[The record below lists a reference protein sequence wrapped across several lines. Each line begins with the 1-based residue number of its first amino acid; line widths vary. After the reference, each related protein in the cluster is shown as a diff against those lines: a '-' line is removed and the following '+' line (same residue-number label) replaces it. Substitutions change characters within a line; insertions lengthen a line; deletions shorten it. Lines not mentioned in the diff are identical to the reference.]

1 MSQQNHPLDPH
12 FSPSRRGLLRSASA
26 AAALPFVAS
35 LGALHAREALAA
47 GNTAL
52 IDSPYGLIAP
62 VNDLTTGLPLLQL
75 PPGFSYKSFGWTGDL
90 MSNGKPCPAAHDGMG
105 VVASRRVGR
114 STEIVLV
121 RNHEV
126 GTGSDASHFG
136 AAAVYDTG
144 TSSGSFSNGGTTN
157 LVFRD
162 GNWVRIDAN
171 LGGTRTNCAGGITP
185 WGSWL
190 SCEEVGSDSLSNAG
204 RKHGYVFECAADP
217 AQTTGQPIVGMG
229 RFAHEAV
236 AIDPAS
242 GIAYLTEDSS
252 GKSGFY
258 RYIPDVHPGH
268 LGSLAQGGRLQMAKV
283 KGRNNVNIAPAQL
296 DQAYELEWV
305 DIANPDQNRGNAT
318 GPEGATISSAAGPFV
333 QGWTQGALRMNRG
346 EGIWYFDGKLYVMDT
361 SGGSINR
368 GAIWELELASQTLTC
383 IYSTASTTVG
393 NMGDN
398 LTVSPRGGLLI
409 CEDGGG
415 VTDSFGFGERLMGL
429 ASEGDAYIFAKNNY
443 NVSAAQLSAVGK
455 RSSLAGDRR
464 GTEFC
469 GACFDPSGRYL
480 FVNMQTPGISFA
492 ITGPW
497 AKGPL

>member
-1 MSQQNHPLDPH
+1 MSQQDLSPEN

-47 GNTAL
+47 GGNTAL
-52 IDSPYGLIAP
+52 VDSLYGPIAP

-105 VVASRRVGR
+105 VVATRKVGR

-126 GTGSDASHFG
+126 GTGSDASFFG
-136 AAAVYDTG
+136 APAVYDTG
-144 TSSGSFSNGGTTN
+144 SGFSNGGTTN

-162 GNWVRIDAN
+162 GAFLRIDAN

-185 WGSWL
+185 WGTWL
-190 SCEEVGSDSLSNAG
+190 TCEEVGSDSISNAG

-217 AQTTGQPIVGMG
+217 AQTTGQPIIGMG

-236 AIDPAS
+236 AIDPS
-242 GIAYLTEDSS
+242 TGIAYLTEDSS

-258 RYIPDVHPGH
+258 RYIPDVLPGTI
-268 LGSLAQGGRLQMAKV
+268 GSLAQGGKLQMAKV
-283 KGRNNVNIAPAQL
+283 KERHNVNVAPAQL

-305 DIANPDQNRGNAT
+305 DIVDPDRNRGNAT
-318 GPEGATISSAAGPFV
+318 GPEGATISNASGPFV
-333 QGWTQGALRMNRG
+333 QGWNQGALRMNRG
-346 EGIWYFDGKLYVMDT
+346 EGIWYFAGKMYVMDT

-368 GAIWELELASQTLTC
+368 GAIWELELATQTLTC

-415 VTDSFGFGERLMGL
+415 VTDMFGFGERLMGL
-429 ASEGDAYIFAKNNY
+429 TDEGSAYIFAKNNY
-443 NVSAAQLSAVGK
+443 NVTAAQLAAAGK
-455 RSSLAGDRR
+455 RTSLAGDRR

-469 GACFDPSGRYL
+469 GACFDPTGRYL
-480 FVNMQTPGISFA
+480 FVNQQTPGITFA

>member
-1 MSQQNHPLDPH
+1 
-12 FSPSRRGLLRSASA
+12 
-26 AAALPFVAS
+26 
-35 LGALHAREALAA
+35 
-47 GNTAL
+47 
-52 IDSPYGLIAP
+52 
-62 VNDLTTGLPLLQL
+62 
-75 PPGFSYKSFGWTGDL
+75 
-90 MSNGKPCPAAHDGMG
+90 
-105 VVASRRVGR
+105 
-114 STEIVLV
+114 
-121 RNHEV
+121 
-126 GTGSDASHFG
+126 
-136 AAAVYDTG
+136 
-144 TSSGSFSNGGTTN
+144 
-157 LVFRD
+157 
-162 GNWVRIDAN
+162 
-171 LGGTRTNCAGGITP
+171 
-185 WGSWL
+185 
-190 SCEEVGSDSLSNAG
+190 
-204 RKHGYVFECAADP
+204 
-217 AQTTGQPIVGMG
+217 
-229 RFAHEAV
+229 
-236 AIDPAS
+236 
-242 GIAYLTEDSS
+242 
-252 GKSGFY
+252 
-258 RYIPDVHPGH
+258 
-268 LGSLAQGGRLQMAKV
+268 MAKV